1 MCRSITL
8 FLVMATVSSACAG
21 IDLGVDSFG
30 IYFDSANNVYVL
42 NDQPA
47 YTPFTA
53 YLVLAN
59 PSGATN
65 GFECTVAASGAAHFV
80 LSTTLGG
87 SGALD
92 VDPSA
97 NGYAVGAASNYPVV
111 DGAIVLCTW
120 QLMLQAQEALEFRVS
135 CASIPSLPSIYPVVT
150 GDGVLRQCGVRSGSV
165 NAPVAYIN
173 NPSVTPVE
181 MHAYGTIKSLFR

>member
-1 MCRSITL
+1 MCKSITL
-8 FLVMATVSSACAG
+8 FLVVAAAANACAG
-21 IDLGVDSFG
+21 VDPSVDSFG
-30 IYFDSANNVYVL
+30 IYFDSASNVYVL

-47 YTPFTA
+47 YIPFTA

-59 PSGATN
+59 PAGATN
-65 GFECTVAASGAAHFV
+65 GFECTVAASGAAHFT

-87 SGALD
+87 NGALD
-92 VDPSA
+92 IDSSA
-97 NGYAVGAASNYPVV
+97 NGYAVGAAANYPVV

-135 CASIPSLPSIYPVVT
+135 CASIPSLPSVYPVVT

-165 NAPVAYIN
+165 NVPVAYIN
-173 NPSVTPVE
+173 NPSATPVE
-181 MHAYGTIKSLFR
+181 VHTYGTLKSLFR